1 MNRSRQ
7 IQAVRTSS
15 AFTIVELLA
24 VIAVLALLAS
34 IVKSASAGSRAD
46 RSTVECR
53 NNLKQLTVTWS
64 MYAEDN
70 HGQLVCNAMMG
81 PPFSCSWVG
90 GWLDFSASS
99 DNTNVA
105 LLIDHKTYFNYAYL
119 GPYLQ
124 TAGVFKCPEDKSAVR
139 IAGILMPR
147 VRSVSLNNY
156 LGGQISSTWPR
167 YERVSLLT
175 NTAQI
180 KLPSRMFVMLDE
192 RPESIHDGAFYCDAS
207 TAWQLVGWPG
217 FYHEGG
223 GNFSFVDGHTETH
236 RWKDLR
242 TMPKTFISS
251 NANIPGDPDIPW
263 LQHHAAGLATLP

>member
-1 MNRSRQ
+1 MNRPRQ
-7 IQAVRTSS
+7 IQTVRRAS

-24 VIAVLALLAS
+24 VIAVVALLAS
-34 IVKSASAGSRAD
+34 IVKSASAGSRVN

-53 NNLKQLTVTWS
+53 NNLKQLTVAWS

-70 HGQLVCNAMMG
+70 HGQLVCNDLIG

-90 GWLDFSASS
+90 GWLDFSASP

-105 LLIDHKTYFNYAYL
+105 LLIDHKAYSNYAYL

-156 LGGQISSTWPR
+156 LGGQDTVWSPSGP
-167 YERVSLLT
+167 VLLFT
-175 NTAQI
+175 NMARI
-180 KLPSRMFVMLDE
+180 KFPSRMFVMLDE
-192 RPESIHDGAFYCDAS
+192 RPESIHGGSFACDAS

-217 FYHEGG
+217 FYHQGG

-251 NANIPGDPDIPW
+251 NVNIPGDPDIPW